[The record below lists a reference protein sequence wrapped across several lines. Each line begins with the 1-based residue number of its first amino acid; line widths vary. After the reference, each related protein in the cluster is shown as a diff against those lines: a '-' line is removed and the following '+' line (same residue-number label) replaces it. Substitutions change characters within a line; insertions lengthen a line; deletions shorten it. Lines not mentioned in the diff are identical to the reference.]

1 VLGDVAGGV
10 RIMGAMDALATD
22 VWRASPPR
30 DPRSI
35 GDLPARDYDA
45 LRYIASW
52 YQVAQYQLEDA
63 MFAGR
68 SATIASRSV
77 RRLAAAGY
85 VAVERWNRVGV
96 NLLRV
101 TTRGRGALIERGSEE
116 RAIFVPEK
124 AVALKDL
131 AHHLWIVDTGRAL
144 QSVTAH
150 LEVSPCWSLRRNLA
164 ALKPAAIPDLLA
176 LRSAPTGAT
185 EAAVAVEVDL
195 GGEGLRNVLVPKLAL
210 LRETLAG
217 WAGGHAAAIIVLTV
231 GPRRIAALN
240 AALER
245 LAHRIPIVVLPLPRA
260 FGKPAL
266 AGLRVTLTGIL
277 SE

>member
-1 VLGDVAGGV
+1 M
-10 RIMGAMDALATD
+10 RINPAMDALATD
-22 VWRASPPR
+22 VGRAAPPR

-45 LRYIASW
+45 LRYIAAW

-63 MFAGR
+63 VFAGR

-101 TTRGRGALIERGSEE
+101 TARGRGALIERGGEE

-144 QSVTAH
+144 QGLAAR
-150 LEVSPCWSLRRNLA
+150 LEVAPCWSLRRNLA

-176 LRSAPTGAT
+176 LRSGSAGAT
-185 EAAVAVEVDL
+185 VAAVAVEVDL

-210 LRETLAG
+210 LRETLGG
-217 WAGGHAAAIIVLTV
+217 WAGGQAAAIIVLTV

-245 LAHRIPIVVLPLPRA
+245 LPHRIPIVVLPLPRA
-260 FGKPAL
+260 VGKPAL
-266 AGLRVTLTGIL
+266 AGLRASLADVL
-277 SE
+277 SS